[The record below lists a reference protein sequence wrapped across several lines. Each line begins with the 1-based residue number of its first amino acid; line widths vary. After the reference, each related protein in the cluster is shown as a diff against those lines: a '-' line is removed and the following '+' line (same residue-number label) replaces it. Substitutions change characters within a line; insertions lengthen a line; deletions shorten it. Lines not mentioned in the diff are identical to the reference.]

1 MLGMWFGQTT
11 CLFFDKNI
19 QMIESLFAKGNSVC
33 GEINARVWGGYG
45 IECSAGCACSLGQ
58 QAFLGESF

>member
-1 MLGMWFGQTT
+1 MWFGQTT

-19 QMIESLFAKGNSVC
+19 QWIEHLLAKGNSGC

-45 IECSAGCACSLGQ
+45 IECSAGCVCSPAQ
-58 QAFLGESF
+58 CAFLGESF